1 MLCCP
6 SALVWHYS
14 LTDCRNKTGSPLD
27 LLPIAPSSLP
37 MPGGN
42 TPFTQ
47 QVPRLMLIEL
57 SNNGYSCPCKL
68 YYFIL
73 FHLEK
78 LYNEMQCDRCFPSHS
93 NVWYLEPRNW
103 IQILPHTHA
112 QRYMHIY
119 TWVAKKLRGSFSTGP
134 YKVERN
140 RGASQGA
147 RPGGGVQVVVWQVS
161 GDHSRLEN
169 YSFIGRTVYSSWQQ
183 VCCEGQCWW
192 WFL

>member
-1 MLCCP
+1 MEYFRHFSQRFDRFLNFLKCRTSNSSLSNCSIFSLSVICVLLLSHQSIVLCCP

-78 LYNEMQCDRCFPSHS
+78 LDNEMQCDRCFPSHS
-93 NVWYLEPRNW
+93 NV
-103 IQILPHTHA
+103 
-112 QRYMHIY
+112 
-119 TWVAKKLRGSFSTGP
+119 
-134 YKVERN
+134 
-140 RGASQGA
+140 
-147 RPGGGVQVVVWQVS
+147 
-161 GDHSRLEN
+161 
-169 YSFIGRTVYSSWQQ
+169 
-183 VCCEGQCWW
+183 
-192 WFL
+192 